1 MTDVIFDA
9 SDSNVADTSRQTY
22 KELAESGE
30 LGEQAEQLAE
40 ALKAM
45 PYFPTIN
52 ELSMGPL
59 AGWEKSTI
67 SGRLGTLRDHDLI
80 EMMGKRPDKFNDRKA
95 KTWAL
100 KEEIE

>member
-1 MTDVIFDA
+1 MA
-9 SDSNVADTSRQTY
+9 ETSRKTY
-22 KELAESGE
+22 RELAESGE
-30 LGEQAEQLAE
+30 LGNQAEQLAK
-40 ALKAM
+40 ALENM

-52 ELSMGPL
+52 ELSKEVL

-67 SGRLGTLRDHDLI
+67 SGRLGTLRDMDLI
-80 EMMGKRPDKFNDRKA
+80 EMMGKREDKYSGRKS